1 MNSFGGKWTEEKIE
15 VFIKYLK
22 AYMQILK
29 KYPQW
34 PLLYFDGFAGSGAI
48 QTGED
53 EVDLM
58 EGVASRVLSLKEPR
72 GFDLFYF
79 VEKSE
84 AKALQLKRL
93 IDERFKDT
101 KETKETY
108 VSCCDCNEK
117 LFKLSDFLKRKEN
130 KNYRGVVFIDPFG
143 MQVKWESLQELKGLN
158 IDLWI
163 LVPTGSAVNRMLG
176 KKKVSPDSWFQSLGS
191 FFGLPA
197 DQIRDRF
204 YKPNSQLNLFGET
217 ELKKIDRAVEEAAQL
232 YKERL
237 NTIFKFVSN
246 PLEMRNSKNAIIFHF
261 FMASNVEVAM
271 KIANDIVRI
280 SNS

>member
-1 MNSFGGKWTEEKIE
+1 MNNFGGKWTEEKIE

-34 PLLYFDGFAGSGAI
+34 PLLYFDGFAGSGEI
-48 QTGED
+48 QTKED
-53 EVDLM
+53 ELDLM

-79 VEKSE
+79 VEKSD
-84 AKALQLKRL
+84 AKALQLKRF
-93 IDERFKDT
+93 IDERFADI
-101 KETKETY
+101 KEKY

-117 LFKLSDFLKRKEN
+117 LFNLSDFLKRKEN

-143 MQVKWESLQELKGLN
+143 MQVKWESLETLKGLN

-163 LVPTGSAVNRMLG
+163 LVPTGTAVNRMLG
-176 KKKVSPDSWFQSLGS
+176 KKKVSPDSLFHSLGK

-197 DQIRDRF
+197 DQIKNRF

-217 ELKKIDRAVEEAAQL
+217 ELKKIDLAVEEAAQL

-237 NTIFKFVSN
+237 NTIFKYVSN

-271 KIANDIVRI
+271 KIANDIVKI
-280 SNS
+280 SNN